1 MKLYNHDFSPNAKR
15 VRVAAREA
23 GVNFETVQID
33 FAKGEHK
40 APAYVAKNPN
50 GKVPTFEDTDGTI
63 IWESPAILVYLAE
76 KHPEKNLLPKD
87 AINRTDALRWMFWN
101 ASHLEAA
108 IFAVGFERIVKPML
122 LKKPT
127 DEARVAIGIADFNQH
142 APVLNAHLEGKDWI
156 LGKQFTIADIALGT
170 SMEFGTMA
178 KLDLAQYTHLSA
190 WLGRLQARDS
200 WKKG

>member
-1 MKLYNHDFSPNAKR
+1 MKLYNHDYSPNAKR
-15 VRVAAREA
+15 ARVGAREA
-23 GVNFETVQID
+23 GVDVEMVQID

-50 GKVPTFEDTDGTI
+50 GKVPTFEDSDGTV

-87 AINRTDALRWMFWN
+87 IINRTDALRWMFWN

-108 IFAVGFERIVKPML
+108 IFTVGFERVIKPNL
-122 LKKPT
+122 LKQPA
-127 DEARVAIGIADFNQH
+127 DEARVAVGLADFNRF
-142 APVLNAHLEGKDWI
+142 APVLNAHLEGRDWI
-156 LGKQFTIADIALGT
+156 VGKQFTIADIAIGT
-170 SMEFGTMA
+170 SLEFGTMA
-178 KLDLAQYTHLSA
+178 KIDLAQFKHLGA